1 MHARHQTRALGSSR
15 ATANRRDRAQR
26 ACVCI
31 GGLRQAPDQCRA
43 SCLPLPLCL
52 LLWVAMVQGLLLCP
66 SLLLLLHRGC
76 PVAAAILCRRLVK
89 GPATSTHLLLLL
101 PLLVLLWRTSRC
113 TWRWRQHA
121 ARLHPL
127 LLLLLHLTVQL
138 LLLRC
143 STAECG
149 TEGALLLCALA
160 LPLLLLRP

>member
-1 MHARHQTRALGSSR
+1 
-15 ATANRRDRAQR
+15 
-26 ACVCI
+26 
-31 GGLRQAPDQCRA
+31 
-43 SCLPLPLCL
+43 
-52 LLWVAMVQGLLLCP
+52 MVQGLLLCP

-76 PVAAAILCRRLVK
+76 PVAAAIWCRRLVK
-89 GPATSTHLLLLL
+89 GPATSTHLLLLLLL

-113 TWRWRQHA
+113 TWRWRRHA
-121 ARLHPL
+121 ARLHPLL